1 MSPSAAVLG
10 RLGRRLV
17 AARLATIAAGVAI
30 LLAAAMWVIAARAA
44 PQSPYVDLPFLVLS
58 ELIIA
63 GAFSLTAWSGWQLR
77 AVDWPAEIGD
87 LSKV

>member
-1 MSPSAAVLG
+1 LFFDEITAFQGSCVTRG
-10 RLGRRLV
+10 
-17 AARLATIAAGVAI
+17 
-30 LLAAAMWVIAARAA
+30 
-44 PQSPYVDLPFLVLS
+44 PFLVLS

-63 GAFSLTAWSGWQLR
+63 GAFSLTAWYGWQLR